1 MTSKQWALANLTGKV
16 LNRAM
21 RAIEEQDTN
30 LEGKRHSVSSL
41 FGWLDSQDGPDYWH
55 AIYKNDPNP
64 DQYLPSDYVEA
75 PEYVGEVENE
85 LPISKVVFFEL
96 VDNKYLASNGVE
108 ITTEFLLKHTH
119 SIYHDSGYL
128 IIDKNTNQ

>member
-1 MTSKQWALANLTGKV
+1 LLT
-16 LNRAM
+16 
-21 RAIEEQDTN
+21 
-30 LEGKRHSVSSL
+30 SL
-41 FGWLDSQDGPDYWH
+41 FEWNNTQEGRNYWVFISSNVLDADQQLP
-55 AIYKNDPNP
+55 PN
-64 DQYLPSDYVEA
+64 YVEA